1 MLLVFNGML
10 TVGLSL
16 AAVSALG
23 WVAYH
28 LQKAPE
34 GYEDQNGFYAIKRIA
49 GSKVIRTRKATG
61 SVASLRSAK
70 ASR

>member
-1 MLLVFNGML
+1 MLLISNGML
-10 TVGLSL
+10 TIGLSL

-23 WVAYH
+23 FVVYN

-34 GYEDQNGFYAIKRIA
+34 GFEDEQGFHLIKRA
-49 GSKVIRTRKATG
+49 PGSKVVRSRKATG
-61 SVASLRSAK
+61 SLGSLRSAK

>member
-1 MLLVFNGML
+1 MLLISIGML
-10 TVGLSL
+10 TIGLSL

-23 WVAYH
+23 WVAYQ

-34 GYEDQNGFYAIKRIA
+34 GYEDERGFYVIKRAA
-49 GSKVIRTRKATG
+49 GAKVTRARKAT
-61 SVASLRSAK
+61 SNLASLRSAK

>member
-1 MLLVFNGML
+1 MLLISVGML
-10 TVGLSL
+10 TIGLSL

-23 WVAYH
+23 LLVYQ

-34 GYEDQNGFYAIKRIA
+34 GYEDDTGFHFIKRA
-49 GSKVIRTRKATG
+49 PGAKVVRSRKATG
-61 SVASLRSAK
+61 SLASLRSAK